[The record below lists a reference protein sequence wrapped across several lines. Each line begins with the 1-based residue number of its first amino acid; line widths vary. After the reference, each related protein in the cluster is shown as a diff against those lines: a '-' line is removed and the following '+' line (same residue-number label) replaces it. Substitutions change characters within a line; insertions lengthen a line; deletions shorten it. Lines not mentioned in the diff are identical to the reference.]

1 MNELMRLNEIDPP
14 YIVVPGQ
21 VLLLPGEVEKR
32 VEDTTV
38 AAASAPT
45 AEPKSPSAEPQNQ
58 QSAAVR
64 PPSPPPAPEEI
75 QRPAPREGTD
85 FLWPGRGT
93 VISGFGPMG
102 LGLHS
107 DATNTHEPRGPKVH
121 APAKGTE

>member
-64 PPSPPPAPEEI
+64 PPSPPPRPEEI
-75 QRPAPREGTD
+75 PRPAPREGKD
-85 FLWPGRGT
+85 FLWTVRGT
-93 VISGFGPMG
+93 VI
-102 LGLHS
+102 
-107 DATNTHEPRGPKVH
+107 R
-121 APAKGTE
+121 TEERCAGQGRVSTCRSR